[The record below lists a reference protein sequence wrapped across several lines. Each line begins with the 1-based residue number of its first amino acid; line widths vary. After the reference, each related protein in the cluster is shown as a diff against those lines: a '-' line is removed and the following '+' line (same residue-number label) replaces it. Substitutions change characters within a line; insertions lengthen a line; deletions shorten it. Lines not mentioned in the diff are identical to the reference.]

1 MFSYNN
7 DRDGEISFIKD
18 FLMGELKL
26 TLGVDFSFTP
36 DELLLSKKAFL
47 SILSASDDETKKYIM
62 SVTEMS

>member
-7 DRDGEISFIKD
+7 DKDGEISFIKD
-18 FLMGELKL
+18 FLMGELGL
-26 TLGVDFSFTP
+26 TIGVDFSFTP

-47 SILSASDDETKKYIM
+47 SILSASDEETKKYIM